1 MRLAVDHRKAFK
13 KKNPGI
19 DHFVFQ
25 SAASNVTVR

>member
-1 MRLAVDHRKAFK
+1 MRLAVDHRRAF

-25 SAASNVTVR
+25 LAASNVTVR